1 MAFWQKLEQKA
12 TATTVKAMQ
21 KARDFSDVA
30 KYTTML
36 ADEEKRIN
44 DLYLRMGQLYA
55 ALYANNPA
63 EPFVELLQ
71 QIQEANR
78 KKEEYQRQIQEIKGM
93 RKCPQCGA
101 DVPSNSAFCSN
112 CGKVMTSNTPVQLES
127 SNMVRCASCGAMVQ
141 AEAKFC
147 TACGSPM
154 VSPQGNEEGSAD
166 YPKVCPNCG
175 AAVENG
181 ATFCTACGTKL

>member
-12 TATTVKAMQ
+12 TVTTVKAMQ

-36 ADEEKRIN
+36 ADEEKKIN

-63 EPFVELLQ
+63 EPFIELFQ
-71 QIQEANR
+71 QLKEANQ

-112 CGKVMTSNTPVQLES
+112 CGKGMTSNTPGQLEN
-127 SNMVRCASCGAMVQ
+127 SNVVRCTSCGAVVP

-147 TACGSPM
+147 TACGNPM
-154 VSPQGNEEGSAD
+154 TSLPANEDSS
-166 YPKVCPNCG
+166 PKVCPNCG
-175 AAVENG
+175 AVMENKS
-181 ATFCTACGTKL
+181 TFCTACGTKL